1 MRELLGKL
9 GRVKWNLVIM
19 AAFCVLYAAY
29 IYVTPATGGEGTFMI
44 TPEEGL
50 PGILAQ
56 LPWIGIFLG
65 AVGIIASFASTSG
78 WVLSWTEPALAAI
91 MFVAGFWELFFPYD
105 IRVFSQTFAF
115 IGIFLSFYVM
125 FISFEME
132 RTGRGHWLIALALAA
147 ATWIVS
153 FVNIMDFA
161 GHAAAQGLSS
171 LTLYLAGFG
180 FAYGAVAL
188 SGTGSIEDS
197 IKAPARYLAG
207 RRAAKAASAA

>member
-1 MRELLGKL
+1 MKNLLEKAA
-9 GRVKWNLVIM
+9 RVKWNLVIM
-19 AAFCVLYAAY
+19 AVFCVLYAAY
-29 IYVTPATGGEGTFMI
+29 IYVTPASGGEGTFMI
-44 TPEEGL
+44 TPVTGL

-78 WVLSWTEPALAAI
+78 WILSWTEIALSLV
-91 MFVAGFWELFFPYD
+91 MFFPYD

-115 IGIFLSFYVM
+115 VGIFLSFYVM
-125 FISFEME
+125 FISWEMD
-132 RTGRGHWLIALALAA
+132 RVSKGLWLVELAIAA
-147 ATWIVS
+147 ATWITS

-161 GHAAAQGLSS
+161 GSGATQGLAS

-180 FAYGAVAL
+180 FAYGAIVL

-197 IKAPARYLAG
+197 IAAPARFLKE
-207 RRAAKAASAA
+207 RRAAKAGASAA

>member
-1 MRELLGKL
+1 MKDLMGKL

-19 AAFCVLYAAY
+19 AAFCLLYAAY

-65 AVGIIASFASTSG
+65 ATGLIASFASTSG
-78 WVLSWTEPALAAI
+78 WVLSWTEPALAAV

-115 IGIFLSFYVM
+115 IGIFLAFYVM
-125 FISFEME
+125 FVSFEME
-132 RTGRGHWLIALALAA
+132 RTGRGNWLVALALAA

-161 GHAAAQGLSS
+161 GHAAAQGLAS
-171 LTLYLAGFG
+171 LTLYLAAFG
-180 FAYGAVAL
+180 FAYGAVSL
-188 SGTGSIEDS
+188 SGVGSIEES
-197 IKAPARYLAG
+197 IGAPRRFFAS
-207 RRAAKAASAA
+207 RRAAKAEAAV